1 MVRLAIKNIRRDPWV
16 QVRRSGNDQET
27 VQAYAEAFDHLPPVE
42 VIKTPDGY
50 LLADGFHRITAA
62 MLLGHDKIE
71 ANVRKGT
78 HDDALELAALANLR
92 HGQPFTK
99 EDRNDAIRRLHQA
112 HPRWS
117 KRQLAAKAAV
127 SQQTV
132 SDVLA
137 AKNEQNTRN
146 DTIRRLHLAHPRW
159 SQRRLAAEVGVLQ
172 ETVSYVLSAMTRN
185 DKIRSLHQAHPDW
198 SQRRL
203 AAKAGVSQ
211 KTVSNVL
218 AAKTPQDAEPDDP
231 TWPWPRW
238 PPT

>member
-16 QVRRSGNDQET
+16 QVRLSGNDQET
-27 VQAYAEAFDHLPPVE
+27 VQGYMEAFDHLPPVE

-50 LLADGFHRITAA
+50 LLADGFHRIAA
-62 MLLGHDKIE
+62 AVLLGHDKIE

-78 HDDALELAALANLR
+78 DDDALELAALANLR
-92 HGQPFTK
+92 HGQPLTR

-112 HPRWS
+112 HPDWS
-117 KRQLAAKAAV
+117 QRQIAAKAGVSQKTVRNILAAKTTLNA
-127 SQQTV
+127 
-132 SDVLA
+132 
-137 AKNEQNTRN
+137 RN
-146 DTIRRLHLAHPRW
+146 DTIRRLHQTHP
-159 SQRRLAAEVGVLQ
+159 G
-172 ETVSYVLSAMTRN
+172 
-185 DKIRSLHQAHPDW
+185 W

-218 AAKTPQDAEPDDP
+218 AAKIPQDVEPDDP

-238 PPT
+238 TPT